1 MKTLQKLALGLGAS
15 VIAIG
20 TGLTFYTQ
28 QRFGTDPLT
37 HIFQPVRQTMTWPP
51 QPQPIG
57 ALQFSP
63 DGQSIFTLSGDVD
76 FLDILSGNV
85 SSSEITTRLP
95 EEGATAT
102 VRQWDVVTGEA
113 LAVFTNP
120 IWGEEGGRLSFDA
133 TTQRLAFQGR
143 ESILEQWDV
152 GTGESSPLFLPEEL
166 QNHLV
171 TQHFISDDGQ
181 VGAARRYHPEQDE
194 WSVLLWAL
202 KTGEALAQIPLTG
215 GERLVLNQDGSLLA
229 AATQPTDSEP
239 SVVMSV
245 WEVATGSKRDERQIS
260 LVDDLSASQHRWHH
274 ERKDLVIEQM
284 GFGGETLWFR
294 SSWNTQQAW
303 DFATNTLIDPQ
314 SLPSEFTS
322 SNLGRVLTSVD
333 GRWVAASGRGTLR
346 LYDLRTDTSLAIANA
361 PESSR
366 LDNVHLAFSPDSQQI
381 ALRGDQEIQIRETA
395 SGRLL
400 NTFETTP
407 HGRFLTFSSDG
418 QTLISSN
425 PDGSFSR
432 WPVATG
438 DVTEPVQSSGFIQQ
452 AWLVGN
458 TLLTVGNQPV
468 IRIWDG
474 ESQQLLAQVMDPEQ
488 RDFALIGLIPS
499 GVLVTL
505 AYNSTTLRLWD
516 ALTAAPIMT
525 LDVGGDGQRS
535 YPRRIVA
542 NRQMLVSSP
551 ASNDYPIA
559 IWDLETQARRLTP
572 DLPDDLKGRLALSD
586 DLLAVEIGRWIHLKS
601 TSTGDLT
608 AALPNPDWTTAM
620 SFSADGELLAVG
632 SMSNELTLWHVP
644 SQRKIRK
651 IPVLSRVTSLAF
663 SPDDRL
669 LAVGDVSG
677 HLQIWE
683 LP

>member
-102 VRQWDVVTGEA
+102 VRQ
-113 LAVFTNP
+113 
-120 IWGEEGGRLSFDA
+120 
-133 TTQRLAFQGR
+133 
-143 ESILEQWDV
+143 
-152 GTGESSPLFLPEEL
+152 
-166 QNHLV
+166 
-171 TQHFISDDGQ
+171 
-181 VGAARRYHPEQDE
+181 
-194 WSVLLWAL
+194 
-202 KTGEALAQIPLTG
+202 
-215 GERLVLNQDGSLLA
+215 
-229 AATQPTDSEP
+229 
-239 SVVMSV
+239 
-245 WEVATGSKRDERQIS
+245 
-260 LVDDLSASQHRWHH
+260 
-274 ERKDLVIEQM
+274 
-284 GFGGETLWFR
+284 
-294 SSWNTQQAW
+294 W

-425 PDGSFSR
+425 PDGSLSR

-438 DVTEPVQSSGFIQQ
+438 DVSVWFT
-452 AWLVGN
+452 
-458 TLLTVGNQPV
+458 
-468 IRIWDG
+468 
-474 ESQQLLAQVMDPEQ
+474 
-488 RDFALIGLIPS
+488 
-499 GVLVTL
+499 
-505 AYNSTTLRLWD
+505 
-516 ALTAAPIMT
+516 
-525 LDVGGDGQRS
+525 
-535 YPRRIVA
+535 
-542 NRQMLVSSP
+542 
-551 ASNDYPIA
+551 IA
-559 IWDLETQARRLTP
+559 GSHD
-572 DLPDDLKGRLALSD
+572 
-586 DLLAVEIGRWIHLKS
+586 
-601 TSTGDLT
+601 
-608 AALPNPDWTTAM
+608 NP
-620 SFSADGELLAVG
+620 
-632 SMSNELTLWHVP
+632 
-644 SQRKIRK
+644 
-651 IPVLSRVTSLAF
+651 
-663 SPDDRL
+663 
-669 LAVGDVSG
+669 
-677 HLQIWE
+677 
-683 LP
+683 